1 VVDPSKLDAY
11 RRELPPVVL
20 EQVLV
25 NDRPTPMRSQMRLP
39 AGTRKL
45 EFHYASLT
53 FKFPRFIRYRY
64 RLDGL
69 EHEWN
74 ERGNQRVAQ
83 YTNLRPGQYRFLVNA
98 SLPGLGMGWSK
109 DTTAVEIEIEPRL
122 WQQPWFIPLLGLL
135 AGFLV
140 IGLYRW
146 RLGHLRQRSAQ
157 LEDLIEQRTSDLR
170 DRTDRLMESDREKS
184 FLLEKLKEQAEAFE
198 RQARE
203 DALTGLANRRSMDE
217 ELARAFADAIATGRR
232 LSVALFDIDEFK
244 RINDGYSHAAGDQ
257 ALIAVASAMRDELGG
272 LGTLARWGGEEFAVL
287 FEGLPLDEARNRCER
302 LRWAVERLD
311 CSAFAPGWKLTI
323 SGGVAERTGL
333 SHYEKLLSRADALLY
348 EAKRA
353 GRNRIHG

>member
-1 VVDPSKLDAY
+1 MVDPSKLEAY
-11 RRELPPVVL
+11 RRELPPVVI
-20 EQVLV
+20 EEVLA
-25 NDRPTPMRSQMRLP
+25 NDQEASIESPLRLP

-64 RLDGL
+64 RLEGF

-83 YTNLRPGQYRFLVNA
+83 YTNLRPGHYRFLVNA

-109 DTTAVEIEIEPRL
+109 DVTSVEIEIKPMF
-122 WQQPWFIPLLGLL
+122 WQQAWFLPLILVLAGLL
-135 AGFLV
+135 VAV
-140 IGLYRW
+140 MYRW
-146 RLGHLRQRSAQ
+146 RLGHLRRRSME
-157 LEDLIEQRTSDLR
+157 LEALIEQRTSDLR
-170 DRTDRLMESDREKS
+170 DRTDRLLESDKEKTV
-184 FLLEKLKEQAEAFE
+184 LLEKLREHAEAFE

-217 ELARAFADAIATGRR
+217 QLARGFAESTASGRR

-244 RINDGYSHAAGDQ
+244 RINDSYSHAAGDQ
-257 ALIAVASAMRDELGG
+257 ALIAVARTMRDELGA
-272 LGTLARWGGEEFAVL
+272 LGMLARWGGEEFAVM
-287 FEGLPLDEARNRCER
+287 FEGLPLEEARHRCER

-311 CSAFAPGWKLTI
+311 CSAFAPEWKLTI